1 MANQCQ
7 KACDAD
13 LKKLKFP
20 VWGLPKIDGVRQ
32 INLTGQAV
40 GRSLD
45 PLKNVYTATL
55 YSQPQYKGIDGEL
68 VAGLIT
74 SDSLCRDTT
83 SAVMTIKGE
92 PVTQWWAFDYLTE
105 HTADMTYAERYR
117 ALLIHISVARPAGV
131 NPVPYVILNSVEEVE
146 TFYNACL
153 DKGYEGL
160 ILRDPNGKH
169 KDGRST
175 TKEGAYLRLK
185 PQSDKE
191 AKVLRLVEAMENTN
205 VATEDNL
212 GHTKRSTSAEGLV
225 PKGMVGML
233 VCLDLTTKQEIN
245 VGPGKM
251 THEERVHF
259 WNHPEEI
266 VDGFIKYRSMDSGV
280 KDKPRFARYISRRAV
295 EDMEKNHG

>member
-92 PVTQWWAFDYLTE
+92 PVTQWWAFDFLTE
-105 HTADMTYAERYR
+105 HTSDMTYADRYK
-117 ALLIHISVARPAGV
+117 ALLIHISVAQPAGV
-131 NPVPYVILNSVEEVE
+131 HPVPYVVLNSVEEVE
-146 TFYNACL
+146 RFYNACL
-153 DKGYEGL
+153 DQGYEGL

-205 VATEDNL
+205 AATEDNL
-212 GHTKRSTSAEGLV
+212 GHTKRSTNAEGLV

-266 VDGFIKYRSMDSGV
+266 VGGFIKYRSMDSGV

-295 EDMEKNHG
+295 EDMEKSHG